1 MTVKELNA
9 VFATLPVKL
18 RCFYNDHELDY
29 SLSEYANMEVLDVID
44 FAIQKERD
52 ESIFGNPRIVTYSNT
67 LVLDVLIRDKKESR
81 KPFPCNREK
90 CKGCEQFGWVCDLKR
105 KGHGYFTCR
114 LQNKKCAD
122 TYITAEFII
131 PQHFSESQI
140 VLYDD

>member
-1 MTVKELNA
+1 MKIKSCPFCGGRAGLDVAESSYGKYINNRKELTTNPS
-9 VFATLPVKL
+9 VFHVVCYNCLVRTMDYQNSDDAIMAWNK
-18 RCFYNDHELDY
+18 RCG
-29 SLSEYANMEVLDVID
+29 
-44 FAIQKERD
+44 
-52 ESIFGNPRIVTYSNT
+52 ES
-67 LVLDVLIRDKKESR
+67 
-81 KPFPCNREK
+81 FPCDREK